1 MNPSSSSNRQTK
13 ARQAASAIRWSILT
27 ATLLMIVKLIAGI
40 MTHSMA
46 IFASMLDSLLDVANS
61 SVNLVAS
68 IKAAKPPDEDH
79 AYGHEKIESLAS
91 LFQSGLIIL
100 SGLFLVAESVK
111 RIFKGS
117 HLHLDYISVGIGVM
131 VFSIVM
137 SLFLAW
143 KLRVSAAKSKSM
155 ILSTEVLH
163 YSMDALSNGGALV
176 ALILVRATGL
186 VFWDL
191 FFSLLIAGY
200 IFKTAFGILRTAID
214 ELLDRSLPPVSV
226 GEIEKIIR
234 SYNPAIVSFHNFR
247 SRRVG
252 EQIFMDFHIEIR
264 GEDNFT
270 RAHDM
275 TEGLIA
281 RIQGWY
287 PGADITVH
295 YDPEGAI

>member
-1 MNPSSSSNRQTK
+1 MTSLSRQMK
-13 ARQAASAIRWSILT
+13 AKEAASAIRWSIAT
-27 ATLLMIVKLIAGI
+27 AAILMIVKLIAGI

-91 LFQSGLIIL
+91 LFQSGLIIV
-100 SGLFLVAESVK
+100 SGLFLVVESV
-111 RIFKGS
+111 RRFFAGS
-117 HLHLDYISVGIGVM
+117 HVDHLSLGVWVM

-137 SLFLAW
+137 SLLLAW
-143 KLRVSAAKSKSM
+143 KLRDSAAKSKSM

-163 YSMDALSNGGALV
+163 YSMDAFSNGGALI
-176 ALILVRATGL
+176 ALLLVRATGL

-191 FFSLLIAGY
+191 LFSLFIASY
-200 IFKTAFGILRTAID
+200 IFKTAFEILRRAVD
-214 ELLDRSLPPVSV
+214 ELLDHSLPPVSV
-226 GEIEKIIR
+226 WEIEKIIR

-264 GEDNFT
+264 GEDNFS

-281 RIQGWY
+281 RIQEWY